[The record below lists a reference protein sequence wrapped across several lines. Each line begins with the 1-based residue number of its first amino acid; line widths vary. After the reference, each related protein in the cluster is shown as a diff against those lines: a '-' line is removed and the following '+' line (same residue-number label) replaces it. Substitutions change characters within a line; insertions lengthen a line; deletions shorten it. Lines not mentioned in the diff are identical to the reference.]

1 MREIVFVFMLE
12 FSLRWVLRWGISVVV
27 IEEKL
32 VWVIVS
38 KVEGL
43 V

>member
-38 KVEGL
+38 KVEGS